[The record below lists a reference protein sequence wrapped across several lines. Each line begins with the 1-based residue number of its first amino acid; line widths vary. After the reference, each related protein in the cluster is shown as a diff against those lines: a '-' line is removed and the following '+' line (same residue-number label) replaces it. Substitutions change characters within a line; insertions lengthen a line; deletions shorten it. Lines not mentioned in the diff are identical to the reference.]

1 MWEKV
6 LILVIVG
13 VIVVFS
19 IMIIVFGII
28 KNKIKYEDRIK
39 KSNNK

>member
-6 LILVIVG
+6 LNVIIVG
-13 VIVVFS
+13 IIVLFS
-19 IMIIVFGII
+19 LIVIVFGII